1 MNRFFIPREWIE
13 QDRVRLEDDFAHQI
27 SHVLRL
33 KPQDFVVV
41 LDNTG
46 MEYVVRLT
54 WMDNKRTGGEIHE
67 RRSCLAEPLAQITLF
82 QSMLKRE
89 KFEWV
94 LQKCTEVGVARIVP
108 VITSR
113 SLVQKTEIKPG
124 KMDRWRRIIREAAEQ
139 CGRGRVPDLVE
150 PTHLAESFAWP
161 MDVRLMA
168 ALEGDQR
175 SIPESLSQVNATT
188 GPNIGV
194 WIGPEGG
201 FDSEEV
207 AMAAGHGACCV
218 SLGQRTLRTE
228 TAAVVACT
236 LILHE
241 LKEL

>member
-1 MNRFFIPREWIE
+1 MNRFFIPQEWIE
-13 QDRVRLEDDFAHQI
+13 DDRVRLEEDFAHQI

-33 KPQDFVVV
+33 QPQDQIVV

-54 WMDNKRTGGEIHE
+54 WMDKKRAGGEIQE
-67 RRSCLAEPLAQITLF
+67 RRPCLAEPSTQITLF

-94 LQKCTEVGVARIVP
+94 LQKCTEVGVVRVVP
-108 VITSR
+108 VITHR
-113 SLVQKTEIKPG
+113 SLAQKTDIKPG
-124 KMDRWRRIIREAAEQ
+124 KMDRWNRIIREAAEQ
-139 CGRGRVPDLVE
+139 CGRGKVPELTK
-150 PTHLAESFAWP
+150 PIPLAESFQWP
-161 MDVRLMA
+161 VETRLMA
-168 ALEGDQR
+168 ALEGELC
-175 SIPESLSQVNATT
+175 SIREGLFPAETEARPS
-188 GPNIGV
+188 IGL

-201 FDSEEV
+201 FHPEEL
-207 AMAAGHGACCV
+207 ALAARSGVRGVRLGA
-218 SLGQRTLRTE
+218 RTLRTE